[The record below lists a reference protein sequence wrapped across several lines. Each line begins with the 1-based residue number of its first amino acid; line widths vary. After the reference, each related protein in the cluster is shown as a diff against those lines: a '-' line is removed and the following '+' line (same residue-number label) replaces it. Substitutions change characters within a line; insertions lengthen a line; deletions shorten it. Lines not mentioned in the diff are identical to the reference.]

1 MNVDIT
7 GARIYFT
14 IPIFGGIPI
23 TATIVGGLLVTLI
36 ISAVCVF
43 LTRDLQV
50 RAVTK
55 RQLVAEFL
63 VETAQN
69 FVNGNMGVKFSYYG
83 PFVAALFASSLLSSL
98 LSMLTLFPP
107 TGDVSTTMAW
117 AVIVFVLITYNKIRT
132 NGFGGYLKGFTQPIP
147 VLTPFN
153 ILSELATPISMA
165 FRHFGNIVSGT
176 VITGLLYAALA
187 AASAALLGLIGIN
200 ALVAAVVLALGV
212 FLLIKRRQAKAAG
225 QKAKVL
231 YLMFGIPLTVLGALA
246 LLMQLPN
253 GWGAAFG
260 SIPVLQFGIPAVFSV
275 YFDLFSS
282 AMQAFIFC
290 MLTTLY
296 IANAAEE
303 G

>member
-1 MNVDIT
+1 MNVDIN
-7 GARIYFT
+7 GARIFFT

-23 TATIVGGLLVTLI
+23 TATIVDALLVTVIVLG
-36 ISAVCVF
+36 ACAF
-43 LTRDLQV
+43 LTRGLQV

-55 RQLVAEFL
+55 RQVVAEFL

-69 FVNGNMGVKFSYYG
+69 FVNGNMGEKFAYYA
-83 PFVAALFASSLLSSL
+83 PFVSALFVSSLLGSL
-98 LSMLTLFPP
+98 LSLVTLFPP

-117 AVIVFVLITYNKIRT
+117 AIIVFILITYTKIKT
-132 NGFGGYLKGFTQPIP
+132 GGIGGYLKGFTQPIP

-176 VITGLLYAALA
+176 VITALLYWALSV
-187 AASAALLGLIGIN
+187 ASTALIGLIGRSII
-200 ALVAAVVLALGV
+200 VAAIVLALGV
-212 FLLIKRRQAKAAG
+212 FLLEKYIVAKKAG
-225 QKAKVL
+225 TGK
-231 YLMFGIPLTVLGALA
+231 LMQCIGAVACLVLGGLGC
-246 LLMQLPN
+246 LTQLDQC
-253 GWGAAFG
+253 FTQ
-260 SIPVLQFGIPAVFSV
+260 IPVLQLGIPAVFSV

-303 G
+303 